1 MNRLVGAV
9 SGFICGF
16 NLLHATESRAMFA
29 VVVLAFLV
37 SVTAFLDLAKE
48 GRR

>member
-16 NLLHATESRAMFA
+16 NLLHATESREMFA
-29 VVVLAFLV
+29 VVVLAFLL
-37 SVTAFLDLAKE
+37 SATAFMGTVKE
-48 GRR
+48 GCR